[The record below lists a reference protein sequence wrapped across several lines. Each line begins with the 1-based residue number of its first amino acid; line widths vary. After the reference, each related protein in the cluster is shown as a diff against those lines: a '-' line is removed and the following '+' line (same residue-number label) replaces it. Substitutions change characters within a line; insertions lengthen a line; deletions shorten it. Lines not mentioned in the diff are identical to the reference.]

1 MPKYTNKCAIC
12 GTPIIK
18 SHTLCVRCEA
28 SNREAERQIEI
39 ERVRLI
45 PELLWEKR
53 RYEIAKNLYPFT
65 LDGCRGNIRGAAKE
79 AVDFADIL
87 IEELKKGG
95 QG

>member
-1 MPKYTNKCAIC
+1 MTIEERDTARAIQ
-12 GTPIIK
+12 GIHKELKRFNSQSENIK
-18 SHTLCVRCEA
+18 S
-28 SNREAERQIEI
+28 ID
-39 ERVRLI
+39 
-45 PELLWEKR
+45 WEER
-53 RYEIAKNLYPFT
+53 RYEVAKNLYPFT